1 MTKNM
6 KSYLKFLS
14 RNKLYTAIEAVG
26 LAVSL
31 AFVILIGSY
40 VVQQYEVK
48 YENPNWRD
56 VYTFAMVE
64 DGQPDQ
70 LGLTYT
76 FTDAIKAAAPEVEMA
91 GRLSLVDYLVFPEEG
106 MVQTKIVTAD
116 RQFFE
121 LFPNL
126 KFVEGGPDVLSDAG
140 NMIISEEF
148 SHKSGLK
155 VGDNWKLGKD
165 SFTVAAIMRDWKST
179 LFDYADVV
187 LPIDGPVK
195 AFTDPNDQF
204 GSVCTFVKL
213 RPGADR
219 NALEEKA
226 VAVCKSLYD
235 FYGSSFL
242 QGIRIYRVDEL
253 IFGDAQSGNF
263 VSGNIA
269 HSDKRTL
276 DLLLVAVLLLL
287 VSAVF
292 NYINLNMALSAKRA
306 REMATRRLIGASQAS
321 AFGRRILESLL
332 FTLVCFAVSVL
343 LAIWWTPAV
352 NRLLNDPDIAIR
364 IQFTPKYIAIFIG
377 LVLVVGFLAGLLPA
391 LFSSRWKPIDV
402 VRGNFRAQSK
412 MTFSKVFIV
421 LQNALSVL
429 LIALA
434 IVMEAQYRKSLNR
447 PVHAEID
454 NKYLLQS
461 ASFGLESLRSSLETL
476 PFVERTGLAVNVP
489 GQTAGGQYSKTVD
502 DKDILYRVYHMDKDA
517 FDMLGFEI
525 LADYHAPV
533 NNTVWFGE
541 SAFTATG
548 FTEDYHE
555 METLRQRMS
564 NCENMGGVIADFPVS
579 LNNMGAKEDMIVL
592 VENISETSPFTYG
605 FLMEI
610 TGDHEEARKQIL
622 ETYETWKKDN
632 MVYYELANGFLTDFY
647 EKALR
652 PARNNMRLMEVF
664 MALALLLS
672 LLDLLAM
679 STYYADEKAHDIAVR
694 KVFGGTVDSE
704 AQRTI
709 RDYMVL
715 VVIACV
721 IGIPIAVYAAQEY
734 LKDFIYRLEGYWWIF
749 VVAVVLTLAISLL
762 SVLWQTLRA
771 ARTNPAV
778 ELKKE

>member
-1 MTKNM
+1 M

-40 VVQQYEVK
+40 VVQQFEVK

-56 VYTFAMVE
+56 IYTFAMVE
-64 DGQPDQ
+64 DGHPDQ

-91 GRLSLVDYLVFPEEG
+91 GRLSPVEMIMTPKEG
-106 MVQTKIVTAD
+106 TLQAKVVTAD
-116 RQFFE
+116 RNFFE

-126 KFVEGGPDVLSDAG
+126 TFVEGSPEVLSDAG

-165 SFTVAAIMRDWKST
+165 SFTVSAIMKDWKST
-179 LFDYADVV
+179 LFEYADIV
-187 LPIDGPVK
+187 LSIDGPIK
-195 AFTDPNDQF
+195 DFSDPNDQF
-204 GSVCTFVKL
+204 GSVYTFVKL
-213 RPGADR
+213 SPGADR

-226 VAVCKSLYD
+226 VAVCKNLYE

-242 QGIRIYRVDEL
+242 QGLRVYRLDEL
-253 IFGDAQSGNF
+253 LFGDVHGNTI
-263 VSGNIA
+263 SGNIA

-276 DLLLVAVLLLL
+276 DLLLAAVLLLL
-287 VSAVF
+287 VSAVI

-321 AFGRRILESLL
+321 VFGRRILESMV
-332 FTLVCFAVSVL
+332 FTLACFAVSVL
-343 LAIWWTPAV
+343 LAIWWAPVV

-364 IQFTPKYIAIFIG
+364 IQFTPKYIVMFIG

-391 LFSSRWKPIDV
+391 LFSSRWNPIDV

-447 PVHAEID
+447 PVHADIG

-461 ASFGLESLRSSLETL
+461 ASFGLESLRSSLEAL
-476 PFVERTGLAVNVP
+476 PFVERSGLTFQVP
-489 GQTAGGQYSKTVD
+489 GQQGNGQYSKTVD

-525 LADYHAPV
+525 QADYHAPV
-533 NNTVWFGE
+533 GNTVWFGE
-541 SAFTATG
+541 SAFAASG
-548 FTEDYHE
+548 FTEEYHE
-555 METLRQRMS
+555 IETLRQRMG

-579 LNNMGAKEDMIVL
+579 LSNMGAKEDMVVL
-592 VENISETSPFTYG
+592 VENIPATYPYTYG
-605 FLMEI
+605 ILLEI
-610 TGDHEEARKQIL
+610 GGDHEEARKQIM
-622 ETYETWKKDN
+622 EVYETWKKDN
-632 MVYYELANGFLTDFY
+632 MVYYELANGYLTEFY

-652 PARNNMRLMEVF
+652 PARNNMRLMEIF

-694 KVFGGTVDSE
+694 KVFGGTVDTE
-704 AQRTI
+704 AWRTI

-715 VVIACV
+715 VSIACV

-749 VVAVVLTLAISLL
+749 VVAVLLTGLIAFVSVIWQVLK
-762 SVLWQTLRA
+762 A
-771 ARTNPAV
+771 AKTNPAV

>member
-1 MTKNM
+1 M

-31 AFVILIGSY
+31 AFVIIIGSY

-48 YENPNWRD
+48 YENPDWRNI
-56 VYTFAMVE
+56 YTFAMVE
-64 DGQPDQ
+64 DGHPDQ

-76 FTDAIKAAAPEVEMA
+76 FMDAIQSAAPEVEMA
-91 GRLSLVDYLVFPEEG
+91 GRLSPVEMLMTPKDGTLQAKV
-106 MVQTKIVTAD
+106 VTAD
-116 RQFFE
+116 RGFFE

-126 KFVEGGPDVLSDAG
+126 KFVEGGPESLSDTG

-155 VGDNWKLGKD
+155 VGDIWKLGD
-165 SFTVAAIMRDWKST
+165 SSFAVAAIMEDWKST
-179 LFDYADVV
+179 LFEYADIV
-187 LPIDGPVK
+187 LSIDGPIQG
-195 AFTDPNDQF
+195 FSDPNDQF
-204 GSVCTFVKL
+204 GSVYTFVKL
-213 RPGADR
+213 SPGADR

-226 VAVCKSLYD
+226 VAVCKNLYD
-235 FYGSSFL
+235 VYGSSFL
-242 QGIRIYRVDEL
+242 QGVRVYRLDEL
-253 IFGDAQSGNF
+253 LFGDVHGNTI
-263 VSGNIA
+263 SGNIA

-276 DLLLVAVLLLL
+276 DLLLAAVLLLL

-292 NYINLNMALSAKRA
+292 NYINLNMAMSAKRA
-306 REMATRRLIGASQAS
+306 REMATRRLIGASQIS
-321 AFGRRILESLL
+321 VFGRRILESML

-343 LAIWWTPAV
+343 LAVWWAPMV

-364 IQFTPKYIAIFIG
+364 IQFTPKYIVIFIS
-377 LVLVVGFLAGLLPA
+377 LVLVIGVLAGLLPA

-412 MTFSKVFIV
+412 MTFSKVFLV

-434 IVMEAQYRKSLNR
+434 IVMEAQYRKSLQR
-447 PVHAEID
+447 PVHADIG

-461 ASFGLESLRSSLETL
+461 ASFGLESLRSSLEAL
-476 PFVERTGLAVNVP
+476 PFVERTGLAFQVP
-489 GQTAGGQYSKTVD
+489 GQQGNGQYSKTVD

-525 LADYHAPV
+525 QADYQAPV

-541 SAFTATG
+541 SAFAASG
-548 FTEDYHE
+548 FTEEYHE
-555 METLRQRMS
+555 IETLRQRMTH
-564 NCENMGGVIADFPVS
+564 CENMGGVIADFPVS
-579 LNNMGAKEDMIVL
+579 LSNMGAKEEMVVL
-592 VENISETSPFTYG
+592 VENIQDAYPYTSG
-605 FLMEI
+605 ILMEI
-610 TGDHEEARKQIL
+610 SGDHEEARKQIS

-632 MVYYELANGFLTDFY
+632 LVYYELENGFLTEFY
-647 EKALR
+647 EKVLR
-652 PARNNMRLMEVF
+652 PARNNMRLMEIF

-672 LLDLLAM
+672 LLDLVAM
-679 STYYADEKAHDIAVR
+679 STYYADEKSRDIAVR
-694 KVFGGTVDSE
+694 KVFGGTVDTE
-704 AQRTI
+704 AWRTI
-709 RDYMVL
+709 REYMVL
-715 VVIACV
+715 VGIACV

-749 VVAVVLTLAISLL
+749 VVAVLLTGLIAFVSVIWQVLK
-762 SVLWQTLRA
+762 A
-771 ARTNPAV
+771 ARTDPAT

>member
-1 MTKNM
+1 M

-40 VVQQYEVK
+40 VVQQFEVK

-56 VYTFAMVE
+56 IYTFAMVE
-64 DGQPDQ
+64 DGHPDQ

-91 GRLSLVDYLVFPEEG
+91 GRLSPVEMIMTPKEG
-106 MVQTKIVTAD
+106 TLQAKVVTAD
-116 RQFFE
+116 RNFFT

-126 KFVEGGPDVLSDAG
+126 TFVEGSPEVLSDAG

-155 VGDNWKLGKD
+155 VEDNWKLGKD
-165 SFTVAAIMRDWKST
+165 SFTVSAIMKDWKST
-179 LFDYADVV
+179 LFEYADIV
-187 LPIDGPVK
+187 LSIDGPIK
-195 AFTDPNDQF
+195 GFSDPNDQF
-204 GSVCTFVKL
+204 GSVYTFVKL
-213 RPGADR
+213 SPGADR

-226 VAVCKSLYD
+226 VAVCKNLYE

-242 QGIRIYRVDEL
+242 QGLRVYRLDEL
-253 IFGDAQSGNF
+253 LFGDVHGNTI
-263 VSGNIA
+263 SGNIA
-269 HSDKRTL
+269 RSDKRTL
-276 DLLLVAVLLLL
+276 DLLLAAVLLLL

-306 REMATRRLIGASQAS
+306 REMATRRLIGASKAS
-321 AFGRRILESLL
+321 VFGRRILESLL
-332 FTLVCFAVSVL
+332 FTLVCFAVSIL
-343 LAIWWTPAV
+343 LAIWWAPVV

-364 IQFTPKYIAIFIG
+364 IQFTPKYIAIFMG

-391 LFSSRWKPIDV
+391 LFSSQWKPIDV
-402 VRGNFRAQSK
+402 VRGNFRAQRK
-412 MTFSKVFIV
+412 MSFSKVFII

-447 PVHAEID
+447 PVHADIG

-461 ASFGLESLRSSLETL
+461 ASFGLESLRSSLEAL
-476 PFVERTGLAVNVP
+476 PFVERTGLAFQVP
-489 GQTAGGQYSKTVD
+489 GQQGNGQYSKTVD
-502 DKDILYRVYHMDKDA
+502 DKDILYRVFHMDKDA

-525 LADYHAPV
+525 QADYQVPV
-533 NNTVWFGE
+533 NNTVWFSE
-541 SAFTATG
+541 SAFAATG
-548 FTEDYHE
+548 FTKEYHE
-555 METLRQRMS
+555 IETLRQRMG
-564 NCENMGGVIADFPVS
+564 NCENVGGVIADFPVS
-579 LNNMGAKEDMIVL
+579 LSNMGAKEDMIVL
-592 VENISETSPFTYG
+592 VENIQATYPYTSG
-605 FLMEI
+605 ILMEI
-610 TGDHEEARKQIL
+610 TGDHEEARRQIQ

-632 MVYYELANGFLTDFY
+632 MVYYELANGFLTEFY

-694 KVFGGTVDSE
+694 KVFGGTVNSE
-704 AQRTI
+704 ARRSI
-709 RDYMVL
+709 RDYMLL
-715 VVIACV
+715 VGIACF

-749 VVAVVLTLAISLL
+749 VVAVLLTGLIAFVSVIWQVLK
-762 SVLWQTLRA
+762 A

>member
-1 MTKNM
+1 M

-31 AFVILIGSY
+31 AFVIIIGSY
-40 VVQQYEVK
+40 VVQQFEVK
-48 YENPNWRD
+48 YENPDWRD
-56 VYTFAMVE
+56 IYTFAMVE
-64 DGQPDQ
+64 EGHPDG
-70 LGLTYT
+70 LGLTYG
-76 FTDAIKAAAPEVEMA
+76 FTDAIQSAAPEVEMA
-91 GRLSLVDYLVFPEEG
+91 GRLSPVEMLMTPKEG
-106 MVQTKIVTAD
+106 TLQAKVVTAD
-116 RQFFE
+116 RNFFA

-126 KFVEGGPDVLSDAG
+126 KFVDGGPEVLSDTG

-155 VGDNWKLGKD
+155 VGDNWKLGNT
-165 SFTVAAIMRDWKST
+165 SFAVAAIMKDWKST
-179 LFDYADVV
+179 LFEYADIV
-187 LPIDGPVK
+187 LSIDGPVRG
-195 AFTDPNDQF
+195 FSDPNDQF
-204 GSVCTFVKL
+204 GSVYTFVKL
-213 RPGADR
+213 SPGADR

-226 VAVCKSLYD
+226 VAVCKNLYD
-235 FYGSSFL
+235 IYGTSFL
-242 QGIRIYRVDEL
+242 QGIRVYRLDEL
-253 IFGDAQSGNF
+253 LFGDVHGNTI
-263 VSGNIA
+263 SGNIA

-276 DLLLVAVLLLL
+276 DLLLAAVLLLL

-321 AFGRRILESLL
+321 VFGRRILESVL
-332 FTLVCFAVSVL
+332 FTLVCFGVSAL
-343 LAIWWTPAV
+343 LAVWWTPAV

-364 IQFTPKYIAIFIG
+364 IQFTPQYITIFAA
-377 LVLVVGFLAGLLPA
+377 LVLGVGFLAGLLPA

-421 LQNALSVL
+421 LQNALSVF

-434 IVMEAQYRKSLNR
+434 IVMEGQYRKSLGR
-447 PVHAEID
+447 PMHADID
-454 NKYLLQS
+454 NKYFLQS
-461 ASFGLESLRSSLETL
+461 ASFGLESLRSSLEAL
-476 PFVERTGLAVNVP
+476 PFVERTGLAFQVP
-489 GQTAGGQYSKTVD
+489 GQLGNGQYSKTVE
-502 DKDILYRVYHMDKDA
+502 DKDILYRVFHMDKDA

-533 NNTVWFGE
+533 SNTVWFGE
-541 SAFTATG
+541 SAFAATG
-548 FTEDYHE
+548 FTEEYHE
-555 METLRQRMS
+555 IRTLQERMS

-579 LNNMGAKEDMIVL
+579 LSNMGAKEDMVVL
-592 VENISETSPFTYG
+592 VENIQETYPYTSG
-605 FLMEI
+605 ILMEI
-610 TGDHEEARKQIL
+610 TGDHEVARRQIR
-622 ETYETWKKDN
+622 ETYETWRKDN
-632 MVYYELANGFLTDFY
+632 MVYYELADGFLTEFY

-664 MALALLLS
+664 MLLALLLS

-679 STYYADEKAHDIAVR
+679 STYYADEKSRDIAVR
-694 KVFGGTVDSE
+694 KVFGGTVDTE
-704 AQRTI
+704 AWRTI

-715 VVIACV
+715 VGIACV

-749 VVAVVLTLAISLL
+749 VVAVLLTGLIAFVSVIWQVLK
-762 SVLWQTLRA
+762 A
-771 ARTNPAV
+771 AKTNPAV

>member
-1 MTKNM
+1 M

-40 VVQQYEVK
+40 VVQQFEVK

-56 VYTFAMVE
+56 IYTFAMVE
-64 DGQPDQ
+64 DGHPDQ

-91 GRLSLVDYLVFPEEG
+91 GRLSPVEMIMTPKEG
-106 MVQTKIVTAD
+106 TLQAKVVTAD
-116 RQFFE
+116 RNFFE

-126 KFVEGGPDVLSDAG
+126 TFVEGSPEVLSDAG

-165 SFTVAAIMRDWKST
+165 SFTVSAIMKDWKST
-179 LFDYADVV
+179 LFEYADIV
-187 LPIDGPVK
+187 LSIDGPIK
-195 AFTDPNDQF
+195 GFSDPNDQF
-204 GSVCTFVKL
+204 GSVYTFVKL
-213 RPGADR
+213 SPGADR

-226 VAVCKSLYD
+226 VAVCKNLYE

-242 QGIRIYRVDEL
+242 QGLRVYRLDEL
-253 IFGDAQSGNF
+253 LFGDVHGNTI
-263 VSGNIA
+263 SGNIA
-269 HSDKRTL
+269 RSDKRTL
-276 DLLLVAVLLLL
+276 DLLLAAVLLLL

-306 REMATRRLIGASQAS
+306 REMATRRLIGASKAS
-321 AFGRRILESLL
+321 VFGRRILESLL
-332 FTLVCFAVSVL
+332 FTLVCFAVSIL
-343 LAIWWTPAV
+343 LAVWWAPVV

-364 IQFTPKYIAIFIG
+364 IQFTPKYIAIFMG

-412 MTFSKVFIV
+412 MTFSKVFII

-447 PVHAEID
+447 PVHADIG

-461 ASFGLESLRSSLETL
+461 ASFGLEPLRSSLEAL
-476 PFVERTGLAVNVP
+476 PFVERTGLAFQVP
-489 GQTAGGQYSKTVD
+489 GQQGNGQYSKTVD
-502 DKDILYRVYHMDKDA
+502 DKDILYRVFHMDKDA

-525 LADYHAPV
+525 QADYQVPV
-533 NNTVWFGE
+533 NNTVWFSE
-541 SAFTATG
+541 SAFAATG
-548 FTEDYHE
+548 FTKEYHE
-555 METLRQRMS
+555 IETLRQRMG
-564 NCENMGGVIADFPVS
+564 NCENVGGVIADFPVS
-579 LNNMGAKEDMIVL
+579 LSNMGAKEDMIVL
-592 VENISETSPFTYG
+592 VENIQATYPYTSG
-605 FLMEI
+605 ILMEI
-610 TGDHEEARKQIL
+610 TGDHEEARRQIL

-632 MVYYELANGFLTDFY
+632 MVYYELANGFLTEFY

-694 KVFGGTVDSE
+694 KVFGGTVNSE
-704 AQRTI
+704 TRRSI
-709 RDYMVL
+709 RDYMLL
-715 VVIACV
+715 VGIACF

-749 VVAVVLTLAISLL
+749 VVAVLLTGLIAFVSVIWQVLK
-762 SVLWQTLRA
+762 A
-771 ARTNPAV
+771 AKTNPAI

>member
-1 MTKNM
+1 M

-31 AFVILIGSY
+31 AFVIIIGSY

-48 YENPNWRD
+48 YENPDWRD
-56 VYTFAMVE
+56 IYTFAMVE
-64 DGQPDQ
+64 DGHPDQ

-76 FTDAIKAAAPEVEMA
+76 FMDAIQSAAPEVEMA
-91 GRLSLVDYLVFPEEG
+91 GRLSPVEMLMTPKDGTLQAKV
-106 MVQTKIVTAD
+106 VTAD
-116 RQFFE
+116 RGFFE

-126 KFVEGGPDVLSDAG
+126 KFVEGGPESLSDTG

-155 VGDNWKLGKD
+155 VGDIWKMGD
-165 SFTVAAIMRDWKST
+165 SSFAVAAIMEDWKST
-179 LFDYADVV
+179 LFEYADIV
-187 LPIDGPVK
+187 LSIDGPIQG
-195 AFTDPNDQF
+195 FSDPNDQF
-204 GSVCTFVKL
+204 GSVYTFVKL
-213 RPGADR
+213 SPGADR

-226 VAVCKSLYD
+226 VAVCKNLYD
-235 FYGSSFL
+235 VYGSSFL
-242 QGIRIYRVDEL
+242 QGVRVYRLDEL
-253 IFGDAQSGNF
+253 LFGDVHGNTI
-263 VSGNIA
+263 SGNIA

-276 DLLLVAVLLLL
+276 DLLLAAVLLLL

-306 REMATRRLIGASQAS
+306 REMATRRLIGASQIS
-321 AFGRRILESLL
+321 VFGRRILESML

-343 LAIWWTPAV
+343 LAIWWAPVV
-352 NRLLNDPDIAIR
+352 NHLLNDPDIAIR

-391 LFSSRWKPIDV
+391 LFSSRWNPIDV

-434 IVMEAQYRKSLNR
+434 IVMEAQYRKSLQR
-447 PVHAEID
+447 PVHADIG

-461 ASFGLESLRSSLETL
+461 ASFGLESLRSSLEAL
-476 PFVERTGLAVNVP
+476 PFVERTGLAFQVP
-489 GQTAGGQYSKTVD
+489 GQQGNGQYSKTVD

-525 LADYHAPV
+525 QADYHAPV
-533 NNTVWFGE
+533 GNTVWFGE
-541 SAFTATG
+541 SAFAASG
-548 FTEDYHE
+548 FTEEYHE
-555 METLRQRMS
+555 IETLRHRMG

-579 LNNMGAKEDMIVL
+579 LSNMGAKEDMVVL
-592 VENISETSPFTYG
+592 VENIPATYPYTYG
-605 FLMEI
+605 ILLEI
-610 TGDHEEARKQIL
+610 GGDHEEARKQIM
-622 ETYETWKKDN
+622 EVYETWKKDN
-632 MVYYELANGFLTDFY
+632 MVYYELANGYLTEFY

-652 PARNNMRLMEVF
+652 PARNNMRLMEIF

-694 KVFGGTVDSE
+694 KVFGGTVDTE
-704 AQRTI
+704 AWRTI
-709 RDYMVL
+709 REYMVL
-715 VVIACV
+715 VGIACV

-749 VVAVVLTLAISLL
+749 VVAVLLTGLIAFVSVIWQVLK
-762 SVLWQTLRA
+762 A
-771 ARTNPAV
+771 AKTNPAV

>member
-1 MTKNM
+1 M

-31 AFVILIGSY
+31 AFVIIIGSY

-48 YENPNWRD
+48 YENPDWRD
-56 VYTFAMVE
+56 IYTFAMVE
-64 DGQPDQ
+64 DGHPDQ

-76 FTDAIKAAAPEVEMA
+76 FMDAIQSAAPEVEMA
-91 GRLSLVDYLVFPEEG
+91 GRLSPVEMLMTPKDGTLQAKV
-106 MVQTKIVTAD
+106 VTAD
-116 RQFFE
+116 RGFFE

-126 KFVEGGPDVLSDAG
+126 KFVEGGPESLSDTG

-155 VGDNWKLGKD
+155 VGDIWKMGD
-165 SFTVAAIMRDWKST
+165 SSFAVAAIMEDWKST
-179 LFDYADVV
+179 LFEYADIV
-187 LPIDGPVK
+187 LSIDGPIQG
-195 AFTDPNDQF
+195 FSDPNDQF
-204 GSVCTFVKL
+204 GSVYTFVKL
-213 RPGADR
+213 SPGADR

-226 VAVCKSLYD
+226 VAVCKNLYD
-235 FYGSSFL
+235 VYGSSFL
-242 QGIRIYRVDEL
+242 QGVRVYRLDEL
-253 IFGDAQSGNF
+253 LFGDVHGNTI
-263 VSGNIA
+263 SGNIA

-276 DLLLVAVLLLL
+276 DLLLAAVLLLL

-306 REMATRRLIGASQAS
+306 REMATRRLIGASQIS
-321 AFGRRILESLL
+321 VFGRRILESML

-343 LAIWWTPAV
+343 LAVWWAPMV

-364 IQFTPKYIAIFIG
+364 IQFTPKYIVIFMS
-377 LVLVVGFLAGLLPA
+377 LVLVIGVLAGLLPA

-447 PVHAEID
+447 PVHADIG

-461 ASFGLESLRSSLETL
+461 ASFGLESLRSSLEAL
-476 PFVERTGLAVNVP
+476 PFVERTGLAFQVP
-489 GQTAGGQYSKTVD
+489 GQQGNGQYSKTVD

-525 LADYHAPV
+525 QADYQAPV

-541 SAFTATG
+541 SAFAASG
-548 FTEDYHE
+548 FTEEYHE
-555 METLRQRMS
+555 IETLRQRMTH
-564 NCENMGGVIADFPVS
+564 CENMGGVIADFPVS
-579 LNNMGAKEDMIVL
+579 LSNMGAKEEMVVL
-592 VENISETSPFTYG
+592 VENIQDAYPYTSG
-605 FLMEI
+605 ILMEI
-610 TGDHEEARKQIL
+610 SGDHEEARKQIR

-632 MVYYELANGFLTDFY
+632 MVYYELANGYLTEFY

-652 PARNNMRLMEVF
+652 PARNNMRLMEIF

-672 LLDLLAM
+672 LLDLVAM
-679 STYYADEKAHDIAVR
+679 STYYADEKSRDIAVR
-694 KVFGGTVDSE
+694 KVFGGTVDTE
-704 AQRTI
+704 AWRTI
-709 RDYMVL
+709 REYMIL
-715 VVIACV
+715 VGIACI

-749 VVAVVLTLAISLL
+749 VVAVLLTVAMAFA
-762 SVLWQTLRA
+762 SVLWQTLKA
-771 ARTNPAV
+771 ARTNPAI

>member
-1 MTKNM
+1 M

-31 AFVILIGSY
+31 AFVIIIGSY

-48 YENPNWRD
+48 YENPDWRD
-56 VYTFAMVE
+56 IYTFAMVE
-64 DGQPDQ
+64 DGHPDQ

-76 FTDAIKAAAPEVEMA
+76 FMDAIQSAAPDVEMA
-91 GRLSLVDYLVFPEEG
+91 GRLSPVEMLMTPKDGTLQAKV
-106 MVQTKIVTAD
+106 VTAD
-116 RQFFE
+116 RGFFE

-126 KFVEGGPDVLSDAG
+126 KFVEGGPESLSDIG

-148 SHKSGLK
+148 SYKSGLK
-155 VGDNWKLGKD
+155 VGDIWKMGD
-165 SFTVAAIMRDWKST
+165 SSFAVAAIMRDWKST
-179 LFDYADVV
+179 LFEYADIV
-187 LPIDGPVK
+187 LSIDGPIK
-195 AFTDPNDQF
+195 AFSDPNDQF
-204 GSVCTFVKL
+204 GSVYTFVKL
-213 RPGADR
+213 FPGADR
-219 NALEEKA
+219 KALEEKT
-226 VAVCKSLYD
+226 VAVCKNLYD
-235 FYGSSFL
+235 IYGSSFL
-242 QGIRIYRVDEL
+242 QGVRVYRLDEL
-253 IFGDAQSGNF
+253 LFGDVHGNAI
-263 VSGNIA
+263 SGNIA

-276 DLLLVAVLLLL
+276 DLLLAAVLLLL

-306 REMATRRLIGASQAS
+306 REMATRRLIGASQTS
-321 AFGRRILESLL
+321 VFGRRILESLL

-343 LAIWWTPAV
+343 LAIWWAPVV
-352 NRLLNDPDIAIR
+352 NHLLNDPDIAIR

-402 VRGNFRAQSK
+402 VRGKFRAQSK
-412 MTFSKVFIV
+412 MTFSRVFIV
-421 LQNALSVL
+421 LQNALSVV

-447 PVHAEID
+447 PVHADIG

-461 ASFGLESLRSSLETL
+461 ASFGLESLRSSLEAL
-476 PFVERTGLAVNVP
+476 PFVERTGLAFQVP
-489 GQTAGGQYSKTVD
+489 GQQGNGQYSKTVD

-525 LADYHAPV
+525 QADYQAPV

-541 SAFTATG
+541 SAFAASG
-548 FTEDYHE
+548 FTEEYHE
-555 METLRQRMS
+555 IETLRQRMTH
-564 NCENMGGVIADFPVS
+564 CENMGGVIADFPVS
-579 LNNMGAKEDMIVL
+579 LSNMGAKEDMVVL
-592 VENISETSPFTYG
+592 VENIPATYPYTYG
-605 FLMEI
+605 ILLEI
-610 TGDHEEARKQIL
+610 GGDHEEARNQIM
-622 ETYETWKKDN
+622 EVYETWKKDN
-632 MVYYELANGFLTDFY
+632 MVYYELANGYLTEFY

-652 PARNNMRLMEVF
+652 PARNNMRLMEIF

-694 KVFGGTVDSE
+694 KVFGGTVDTE
-704 AQRTI
+704 AWRTI

-715 VVIACV
+715 VGIACI

-734 LKDFIYRLEGYWWIF
+734 LKDFIYKLEGYWWIF
-749 VVAVVLTLAISLL
+749 VVAVLLTGLIAFVSVIWQVLK
-762 SVLWQTLRA
+762 A
-771 ARTNPAV
+771 AKTNPAV

>member
-1 MTKNM
+1 M

-31 AFVILIGSY
+31 AFVIIIGSY
-40 VVQQYEVK
+40 VIQQFEVK

-64 DGQPDQ
+64 DGYPDQ

-91 GRLSLVDYLVFPEEG
+91 GRLSPVEMLMTPKEG
-106 MVQTKIVTAD
+106 TLQAKVVTAD
-116 RQFFE
+116 RNFFT

-126 KFVEGGPDVLSDAG
+126 TFVDGSPEVLSDTG
-140 NMIISEEF
+140 NMIVSEEF
-148 SHKSGLK
+148 SNKSGLR
-155 VGDNWKLGKD
+155 VGDIWNLGED
-165 SFTVAAIMRDWKST
+165 SFTVAAIMKDWKST
-179 LFDYADVV
+179 LFEYADIV
-187 LPIDGPVK
+187 LSIDGPIK
-195 AFTDPNDQF
+195 GFSDPNDQF
-204 GSVCTFVKL
+204 GSVYTFVKL
-213 RPGADR
+213 SPGADR

-226 VAVCKSLYD
+226 VTVCKNLYD

-242 QGIRIYRVDEL
+242 QGIRVYRVDEL
-253 IFGDAQSGNF
+253 FFGDIHGNTIN
-263 VSGNIA
+263 GNIA

-276 DLLLVAVLLLL
+276 DLLLAAVLLLL

-321 AFGRRILESLL
+321 IFGRRILESLL
-332 FTLVCFAVSVL
+332 FTLVCFAVSLL
-343 LAIWWTPAV
+343 LAVWWTPMV

-364 IQFTPKYIAIFIG
+364 IQFTPKYIAIFAA

-421 LQNALSVL
+421 LQSALSVF
-429 LIALA
+429 LIAMA

-447 PVHAEID
+447 PVHADIG
-454 NKYLLQS
+454 NKYFLQV

-476 PFVERTGLAVNVP
+476 PFVKSTGLAFQVP
-489 GQTAGGQYSKTVD
+489 GQQGNGQYSKTVD
-502 DKDILYRVYHMDKDA
+502 GKDILYRVYHMDKDA
-517 FDMLGFEI
+517 FDMLGFDI
-525 LADYHAPV
+525 QADYNAPV
-533 NNTVWFGE
+533 NKTVWFGE
-541 SAFTATG
+541 SAFAATG
-548 FTEDYHE
+548 FTAASHDIGI
-555 METLRQRMS
+555 LSQKLG

-579 LNNMGAKEDMIVL
+579 LNNMGAKENMIVL
-592 VENISETSPFTYG
+592 VENIQEKFPYAYG
-605 FLMEI
+605 ILMEI
-610 TGDHEEARKQIL
+610 GGDHEEARKQIR

-632 MVYYELANGFLTDFY
+632 MVYYELDDGYLTEFY
-647 EKALR
+647 EKALK

-664 MALALLLS
+664 MILAMLLS

-679 STYYADEKAHDIAVR
+679 STFYADEKSRDIAVR

-704 AQRTI
+704 TRRTI

-715 VVIACV
+715 VGIACI
-721 IGIPIAVYAAQEY
+721 IGIPIAVWAAQEY

-749 VVAVVLTLAISLL
+749 VVAVVLTLAVSLL

>member
-1 MTKNM
+1 M

-31 AFVILIGSY
+31 AFVIIIGSY

-48 YENPNWRD
+48 YENPDWRD
-56 VYTFAMVE
+56 IYTFAMVE
-64 DGQPDQ
+64 DGHPDQ

-76 FTDAIKAAAPEVEMA
+76 FMDAIQSAAPEVEMA
-91 GRLSLVDYLVFPEEG
+91 GRLSPVEMLMTPKDGTLQAKV
-106 MVQTKIVTAD
+106 VTAD
-116 RQFFE
+116 RGFFE

-126 KFVEGGPDVLSDAG
+126 KFVEGGPESLSDTG

-155 VGDNWKLGKD
+155 VGDIWKMGD
-165 SFTVAAIMRDWKST
+165 SSFAVAAIMEDWKST
-179 LFDYADVV
+179 LFEYADIV
-187 LPIDGPVK
+187 LSIDGPIQG
-195 AFTDPNDQF
+195 FSDPNDQF
-204 GSVCTFVKL
+204 GSVYTFVKL
-213 RPGADR
+213 SPGADR

-226 VAVCKSLYD
+226 VAVCKNLYD
-235 FYGSSFL
+235 VYGSSFL
-242 QGIRIYRVDEL
+242 QGVRVYRLDEL
-253 IFGDAQSGNF
+253 LFGDVHGNTI
-263 VSGNIA
+263 SGNIA

-276 DLLLVAVLLLL
+276 DLLLAAVLLLL

-306 REMATRRLIGASQAS
+306 REMATRRLIGASQIS
-321 AFGRRILESLL
+321 VFGRRILESML

-343 LAIWWTPAV
+343 LAVWWAPMV
-352 NRLLNDPDIAIR
+352 NRLLHDPDIAIR
-364 IQFTPKYIAIFIG
+364 IQFTPKYIVIFMS
-377 LVLVVGFLAGLLPA
+377 LVLVIGVLAGLLPA

-447 PVHAEID
+447 PVHADIG

-461 ASFGLESLRSSLETL
+461 ASFGLESLHSSLEAL
-476 PFVERTGLAVNVP
+476 PFVERTGLAFQVP
-489 GQTAGGQYSKTVD
+489 GQQGNGQYSKTVD

-525 LADYHAPV
+525 QADYQAPV

-541 SAFTATG
+541 SAFAASG
-548 FTEDYHE
+548 FTEEYHE
-555 METLRQRMS
+555 IETLRQRMTH
-564 NCENMGGVIADFPVS
+564 CENMGGVIADFPVS
-579 LNNMGAKEDMIVL
+579 LSNMGAKEEMVVL
-592 VENISETSPFTYG
+592 VENIQDAYPYTSG
-605 FLMEI
+605 ILMEI
-610 TGDHEEARKQIL
+610 SGDHEEARKQIR

-632 MVYYELANGFLTDFY
+632 MVYYELANGYLTEFY

-652 PARNNMRLMEVF
+652 PARNNMRLMEIF

-672 LLDLLAM
+672 LLDLVAM
-679 STYYADEKAHDIAVR
+679 STYYADEKSRDIAVR
-694 KVFGGTVDSE
+694 KVFGGTVDTE
-704 AQRTI
+704 AWRTI
-709 RDYMVL
+709 REYMVL
-715 VVIACV
+715 VGIACV

-749 VVAVVLTLAISLL
+749 VVAVLLTGLIAFVSVIWQVLK
-762 SVLWQTLRA
+762 A
-771 ARTNPAV
+771 AKTNPAV

>member
-1 MTKNM
+1 M

-31 AFVILIGSY
+31 AFVIIIGSY
-40 VVQQYEVK
+40 VVQQFEVK
-48 YENPNWRD
+48 YENPDWRD
-56 VYTFAMVE
+56 IYTFAMVE
-64 DGQPDQ
+64 EGHPDG
-70 LGLTYT
+70 LGLTYG
-76 FTDAIKAAAPEVEMA
+76 FTDAIQSAAPEVEMA
-91 GRLSLVDYLVFPEEG
+91 GRLSPVEMLMTPKEG
-106 MVQTKIVTAD
+106 TLQAKVVTAD
-116 RQFFE
+116 RNFFA

-126 KFVEGGPDVLSDAG
+126 KFVDGGPEVLSDTG

-155 VGDNWKLGKD
+155 VGDNWKFGD
-165 SFTVAAIMRDWKST
+165 TSFAVAAIMKDWKST
-179 LFDYADVV
+179 LFEYADIV
-187 LPIDGPVK
+187 LSIDGPVRG
-195 AFTDPNDQF
+195 FSDPNDQF
-204 GSVCTFVKL
+204 GSVYTFVKL
-213 RPGADR
+213 SPGADR

-226 VAVCKSLYD
+226 VAVCKNLYD
-235 FYGSSFL
+235 IYGTSFL
-242 QGIRIYRVDEL
+242 QGIRVYRLDEL
-253 IFGDAQSGNF
+253 LFGDVHGNTI
-263 VSGNIA
+263 SGNIA

-276 DLLLVAVLLLL
+276 DLLLAAVLLLL

-321 AFGRRILESLL
+321 VFGRRILESMF
-332 FTLVCFAVSVL
+332 FTLVCFGVSAL
-343 LAIWWTPAV
+343 LAVWWTPAV

-364 IQFTPKYIAIFIG
+364 IQFTPQYITIFAA
-377 LVLVVGFLAGLLPA
+377 LVLGVGFLAGLLPA

-421 LQNALSVL
+421 LQNALSVF

-434 IVMEAQYRKSLNR
+434 IVMEGQYRKSLGR
-447 PVHAEID
+447 PMHADID
-454 NKYLLQS
+454 NKYFLQS
-461 ASFGLESLRSSLETL
+461 ASFGLESLRSSLEAL
-476 PFVERTGLAVNVP
+476 PFVERTGLAFQVP
-489 GQTAGGQYSKTVD
+489 GQLGNGQYSKTVE
-502 DKDILYRVYHMDKDA
+502 DKDILYRVFHMDKDA

-533 NNTVWFGE
+533 SNTVWFGE
-541 SAFTATG
+541 SAFAATG
-548 FTEDYHE
+548 FTEEYHE
-555 METLRQRMS
+555 IRTLQERMS

-579 LNNMGAKEDMIVL
+579 LSNMGAKEDMVVL
-592 VENISETSPFTYG
+592 VENIQETYPYTSG
-605 FLMEI
+605 ILMEI
-610 TGDHEEARKQIL
+610 TGDHEVARRQIR
-622 ETYETWKKDN
+622 ETYETWRKDN
-632 MVYYELANGFLTDFY
+632 MVYYELADGFLTEFY

-664 MALALLLS
+664 MLLALLLS

-679 STYYADEKAHDIAVR
+679 STYYADEKSRDIAVR
-694 KVFGGTVDSE
+694 KVFGGTVDTE
-704 AQRTI
+704 AWRTI

-715 VVIACV
+715 VGIACV

-749 VVAVVLTLAISLL
+749 VVAVLLTGLIAFVSVIWQVLK
-762 SVLWQTLRA
+762 A
-771 ARTNPAV
+771 AKTNPAV

>member
-1 MTKNM
+1 M

-40 VVQQYEVK
+40 VVQQFEVK

-56 VYTFAMVE
+56 IYTFAMVE
-64 DGQPDQ
+64 DGHPDQ

-91 GRLSLVDYLVFPEEG
+91 GRLSPVEMIMTPKEG
-106 MVQTKIVTAD
+106 TLQAKVVTAD
-116 RQFFE
+116 RNFFE

-126 KFVEGGPDVLSDAG
+126 TFVEGSPEVLSDAG

-165 SFTVAAIMRDWKST
+165 SFTVSAIMKDWKSS
-179 LFDYADVV
+179 LFEYADIV
-187 LPIDGPVK
+187 LSIDGPIK
-195 AFTDPNDQF
+195 GFSDPNDQF
-204 GSVCTFVKL
+204 GSVYTFVKL
-213 RPGADR
+213 SPGADR

-226 VAVCKSLYD
+226 VAVCKNLYE

-242 QGIRIYRVDEL
+242 QGLRVYRLDEL
-253 IFGDAQSGNF
+253 LFGDVHGNTI
-263 VSGNIA
+263 SGNIA
-269 HSDKRTL
+269 RSDKRTL
-276 DLLLVAVLLLL
+276 DLLLAAVLLLL

-306 REMATRRLIGASQAS
+306 REMATRRLIGASKAS
-321 AFGRRILESLL
+321 VFGRRILESLL
-332 FTLVCFAVSVL
+332 FTLVCFAVSIL
-343 LAIWWTPAV
+343 LAVWWAPVV

-364 IQFTPKYIAIFIG
+364 IQFTPKYIAIFMG

-412 MTFSKVFIV
+412 MTFSKVFII

-447 PVHAEID
+447 PVHADIG

-461 ASFGLESLRSSLETL
+461 ASFGLEPLRSSLEAL
-476 PFVERTGLAVNVP
+476 PFVERTGLAFQVP
-489 GQTAGGQYSKTVD
+489 GQQGNGQYSKTVD
-502 DKDILYRVYHMDKDA
+502 DKDILYRVFHMDKDA

-525 LADYHAPV
+525 QADYQVPV
-533 NNTVWFGE
+533 NNTVWFSE
-541 SAFTATG
+541 SAFAATG
-548 FTEDYHE
+548 FTKEYHE
-555 METLRQRMS
+555 IETLRQRMG
-564 NCENMGGVIADFPVS
+564 NCENVGGVIADFPVS
-579 LNNMGAKEDMIVL
+579 LSNMGAKEDMIVL
-592 VENISETSPFTYG
+592 VENIQTTYPYTSG
-605 FLMEI
+605 ILMEI
-610 TGDHEEARKQIL
+610 TGDHEEARRQIL

-632 MVYYELANGFLTDFY
+632 MVYYELANGFLTEFY

-694 KVFGGTVDSE
+694 KVFGGTVNSE
-704 AQRTI
+704 ARRSI
-709 RDYMVL
+709 RDYILL
-715 VVIACV
+715 VGIACF

-749 VVAVVLTLAISLL
+749 VVAVLLTGLIAFVSVIWQVLK
-762 SVLWQTLRA
+762 A
-771 ARTNPAV
+771 AKTNPAI

>member
-1 MTKNM
+1 M

-31 AFVILIGSY
+31 AFVIIIGSY

-48 YENPNWRD
+48 YENPDWRD
-56 VYTFAMVE
+56 IYTFAMVE
-64 DGQPDQ
+64 DGHPDQ

-76 FTDAIKAAAPEVEMA
+76 FMDAIQSAAPEVEMA
-91 GRLSLVDYLVFPEEG
+91 GRLSPVEMLITPKEG
-106 MVQTKIVTAD
+106 TLQAKVVTAD
-116 RQFFE
+116 RGFFE

-126 KFVEGGPDVLSDAG
+126 KFVEGGPESLSDTG

-155 VGDNWKLGKD
+155 VGDIWKLGD
-165 SFTVAAIMRDWKST
+165 SSFAVAAIMEDWKST
-179 LFDYADVV
+179 LFEYADIV
-187 LPIDGPVK
+187 LSIDGPIQG
-195 AFTDPNDQF
+195 FSDPNDQF
-204 GSVCTFVKL
+204 GSVYTFVKL
-213 RPGADR
+213 SPGADR

-226 VAVCKSLYD
+226 VAVCKNLYD
-235 FYGSSFL
+235 VYGSSFL
-242 QGIRIYRVDEL
+242 QGVRVYRLDEL
-253 IFGDAQSGNF
+253 LFGDVHGNTI
-263 VSGNIA
+263 SGNIA

-276 DLLLVAVLLLL
+276 DLLLAAVLLLL

-292 NYINLNMALSAKRA
+292 NYINLNMAMSAKRA
-306 REMATRRLIGASQAS
+306 REMATRRLIGASQIS
-321 AFGRRILESLL
+321 VFGRRILESML

-343 LAIWWTPAV
+343 LAVWWAPMV

-364 IQFTPKYIAIFIG
+364 IQFTPKYIVIFMS
-377 LVLVVGFLAGLLPA
+377 LVLVIGVLAGLLPA

-434 IVMEAQYRKSLNR
+434 IVMEAQYRKSLGR
-447 PVHAEID
+447 PVHADIG

-461 ASFGLESLRSSLETL
+461 ASFGLESLRSSLEAL
-476 PFVERTGLAVNVP
+476 PFVERTGLAFQVP
-489 GQTAGGQYSKTVD
+489 GQQGNGQYSKTVD

-525 LADYHAPV
+525 QADYQAPV

-541 SAFTATG
+541 SAFAASG
-548 FTEDYHE
+548 FTEEYHE
-555 METLRQRMS
+555 IETLRQRMTH
-564 NCENMGGVIADFPVS
+564 CESMGGVIADFPVS
-579 LNNMGAKEDMIVL
+579 LSNMGAKEEMVVL
-592 VENISETSPFTYG
+592 VENIQDAYPYTFG
-605 FLMEI
+605 ILMEI
-610 TGDHEEARKQIL
+610 SGDHEEARKQIR

-632 MVYYELANGFLTDFY
+632 LVYYELENGFLTEFY

-652 PARNNMRLMEVF
+652 PARNNMRLMEIF

-694 KVFGGTVDSE
+694 KVFGGTVDTE
-704 AQRTI
+704 AWRTI

-715 VVIACV
+715 VGIACI

-734 LKDFIYRLEGYWWIF
+734 LKDFIYKLEGYWWIF
-749 VVAVVLTLAISLL
+749 VVAVLLTGLIAFVSVIWQVLK
-762 SVLWQTLRA
+762 V

>member
-1 MTKNM
+1 M

-14 RNKLYTAIEAVG
+14 RNKLYTTIEAAG
-26 LAVSL
+26 LSVSL
-31 AFVILIGSY
+31 AFVIIIGSY
-40 VVQQYEVK
+40 VVQQFEVK
-48 YENPNWRD
+48 YENPLWRD
-56 VYTFAMVE
+56 IYTFAMVE
-64 DGQPDQ
+64 DGHPDQ

-76 FTDAIKAAAPEVEMA
+76 FTDAIQEAAPEVEVA
-91 GRLSLVDYLVFPEEG
+91 GRLSLVDYLLFPEEG
-106 MVQTKIVTAD
+106 MLKAKIVTAD
-116 RQFFE
+116 RHFFE

-155 VGDNWKLGKD
+155 VGDKWKLGKD
-165 SFTVAAIMRDWKST
+165 AFTVAAIMRDWKST

-187 LPIDGPVK
+187 LSIDGPVK
-195 AFTDPNDQF
+195 AFSDPNDQF

-219 NALEEKA
+219 SALEDKA
-226 VAVCKSLYD
+226 VAVCKRLYD
-235 FYGSSFL
+235 TYGASFL
-242 QGIRIYRVDEL
+242 QGVRIYRLDEL
-253 IFGDAQSGNF
+253 IFGDVQSGTY

-321 AFGRRILESLL
+321 VFGRRILESVL
-332 FTLVCFAVSVL
+332 FTLVCFAVSLL
-343 LAIWWTPAV
+343 LAIWWTPVV

-429 LIALA
+429 LLALA

-447 PVHAEID
+447 PVHADID
-454 NKYLLQS
+454 NKYFLQS
-461 ASFGLESLRSSLETL
+461 ASFGLESLRSSLESL
-476 PFVERTGLAVNVP
+476 PFVRSTGLAVHVP
-489 GQTAGGQYSKTVD
+489 GLQAGGQYSQTVD
-502 DKDILYRVYHMDKDA
+502 GKDILYRVYHMDKAA
-517 FDMLGFEI
+517 FDMLGFEV
-525 LADYHAPV
+525 LADYNAPV

-541 SAFTATG
+541 SAFAASG
-548 FTEDYHE
+548 FTDASHDIGV
-555 METLRQRMS
+555 LSQRMG

-579 LNNMGAKEDMIVL
+579 LNNMGAKENMIVL
-592 VENISETSPFTYG
+592 VENIQEKFPYAYG
-605 FLMEI
+605 ILMEI
-610 TGDHEEARKQIL
+610 GGDHEEARKQIR
-622 ETYETWKKDN
+622 ESYETWKKDN
-632 MVYYELANGFLTDFY
+632 MVYYELADGYLTEFY

-664 MALALLLS
+664 MILALLLS

-679 STYYADEKAHDIAVR
+679 STFYADEKAHDIAVR

-704 AQRTI
+704 ARRSI
-709 RDYMVL
+709 RDYMLL
-715 VVIACV
+715 VGIACI
-721 IGIPIAVYAAQEY
+721 IGIPLAVWAAQEY

-749 VVAVVLTLAISLL
+749 ALAVVLTFAMAFG
-762 SVLWQTLRA
+762 SVLWQTLKA
-771 ARTNPAV
+771 ARTNPAT